1 MILTLFDNFLNPFY
15 FHDWWILA
23 AFILDQFFMQSNVK
37 TEVDIL
43 NPCAV
48 HIACGG
54 PNNLI
59 GENDFLPKTDAPS

>member
-1 MILTLFDNFLNPFY
+1 
-15 FHDWWILA
+15 
-23 AFILDQFFMQSNVK
+23 MQSNVK

>member
-1 MILTLFDNFLNPFY
+1 MIDEYLLLSSS
-15 FHDWWILA
+15 
-23 AFILDQFFMQSNVK
+23 ILDFMQSNVK